1 MRPHDLV
8 SPASARDPLM
18 TPDIDRLAV
27 DTIRTLAM
35 DAVQKANSGHPGTPM
50 ALAPVA
56 YTIWQHALRYDVTD
70 PNWLDRDRF
79 VLSCGHASMLL
90 YGVLHLAGV
99 QEVDAHGKPTGRLAV
114 PMADIERFR
123 QLDSKCPGHP
133 EYRWTSGVETTT
145 GPLGQGVA
153 NSVGMAI
160 AQRWLAARYHKPG
173 IELFTHR
180 VFAICSDG
188 DLMEGIAN
196 EAASMAGHLAL
207 SNLCWVYDNNKITI
221 EGETD
226 LAFSEDVAAR
236 FGGLGW
242 NITHV
247 TDANDMV
254 ALRRALDGFESQRK
268 RPTLIIVD
276 SHIGYGSPKK
286 QDSHAAHGEP
296 LGEDEIRATKHA
308 YGWPQDAKFLV
319 PPGVRERFAE
329 GVGARGKAERKD
341 WDARWARY
349 QKEHP
354 ELAREIEALRKG
366 ELPAGWDKS
375 IPTFPA
381 DAKGVATRD
390 ASGKVLN
397 AFAPSIAWLLGG
409 SADLAPSTKT
419 RLTFEG
425 AGDLGDGQPGGRNLH
440 FGIRE
445 HAMAAIVNGMA
456 LSGLRPYGATFLI
469 FSDYLKP
476 ALRLSS
482 IMELPVIHVF
492 THDSIGVGEDGPTHQ
507 PVEQLASLRSIPG
520 CIVLRPCDANETA
533 EAWRVAI
540 ENRHGPTCFAL
551 TRQALPVLDRT
562 KFAAASGL
570 RRGGYVLSDV
580 PNPQVIL
587 IGTGSEV
594 QLCIAAAERLRQ
606 EGVAARVVSLPS
618 FELFDRQTPAYRES
632 VLPAEIR
639 ARVAVEAASPFGW
652 HRFVGDHGAVIG
664 MTGFGASAPLSDLL
678 KKFGFT
684 VEAVVEA
691 ARRQLSLA
699 TT

>member
-1 MRPHDLV
+1 MRPLDLV
-8 SPASARDPLM
+8 SPVSARDLIM

-70 PNWLDRDRF
+70 PTWLDRDRF

-99 QEVDAHGKPTGRLAV
+99 QELDAHGKPTGRLAV
-114 PMADIERFR
+114 PMNDIERFR

-145 GPLGQGVA
+145 GPLGQGVG

-160 AQRWLAARYHKPG
+160 AQRWLAARYHRPG

-188 DLMEGIAN
+188 DLMEGVAN

-236 FGGLGW
+236 FVGLGW
-242 NITHV
+242 NVTHV

-276 SHIGYGSPKK
+276 SHIGWGSPKK

-296 LGEDEIRATKHA
+296 LGEDEIRATKKA
-308 YGWPQDAKFLV
+308 YGWPEDAKFLV

-329 GVGARGKAERKD
+329 GVGARGKADRKD
-341 WDARWARY
+341 WDARWSRY

-354 ELAREIEALRKG
+354 ELAREIESLRKG

-381 DAKGVATRD
+381 DAKGMATRD

-397 AFAPSIAWLLGG
+397 AFAPSIAWFLGG

-456 LSGLRPYGATFLI
+456 LSGLRPFGATFLI

-476 ALRLSS
+476 SLRLSS

-562 KFAAASGL
+562 KYAAASGL
-570 RRGGYVLSDV
+570 RRGGYVLSDAK
-580 PNPQVIL
+580 NPQVIL

-594 QLCIAAAERLRQ
+594 QLCVTAAERLRQ

-618 FELFDRQTPAYRES
+618 FELFDRQTPAYKES

-639 ARVAVEAASPFGW
+639 ARVAVEAASTFGW

-664 MTGFGASAPLSDLL
+664 MTGFGASAPLPDLL